1 MKKSIQTGV
10 YGIAAE
16 ILFTFLVIAIGLLLA
31 WICWMVSL

>member
-1 MKKSIQTGV
+1 MKKNIQTGV

-16 ILFTFLVIAIGLLLA
+16 ILFAFMLIAIGLLLA